1 MDKNDFTIVK
11 ITNISNFDFNGE
23 KGARFDGRDYLIPAG
38 KSMLVPKS
46 LGEHLAKHLA
56 QAILISKAPIRTEGE
71 LNGKGSDR
79 PLWDEDA
86 VKNLSKQILSDAYTE
101 EAPATKTPG
110 EILQDK
116 VNALNKGLADEEASN
131 VAAVGVE
138 IETESTES
146 GEIVYKDKKEVIAEL
161 ESRGIKFDPRS
172 TKATLEAL
180 LK

>member
-1 MDKNDFTIVK
+1 MDKDDYKIVK
-11 ITNISNFDFNGE
+11 VTNISNFDFNGAR
-23 KGARFDGRDYLIPAG
+23 GARFDGRDYLIPAG

-79 PLWDEDA
+79 PLWDEEA
-86 VKNLSKQILSDAYTE
+86 VKVLQRQILSEAYTE
-101 EAPATKTPG
+101 EAPVVKTPG

-116 VNALNKGLADEEASN
+116 VNDLNKGLVDNEADNIAS
-131 VAAVGVE
+131 VGVE
-138 IETESTES
+138 IETESNES
-146 GEIVYKDKKEVIAEL
+146 GEVVYKDKKEVIAEL
-161 ESRGIKFDPRS
+161 EARGIKFNPRS
-172 TKATLEAL
+172 TKANLEAL

>member
-1 MDKNDFTIVK
+1 MEKDDFKIVK
-11 ITNISNFDFNGE
+11 FTNISDFDFNGAR
-23 KGARFDGRDYLIPAG
+23 GARFDGRDYLIPAG
-38 KSMLVPKS
+38 KSMLVPKP

-56 QAILISKAPIRTEGE
+56 QAILISKAPIRTEAE

-86 VKNLSKQILSDAYTE
+86 IKTLKKDILSIAYTE
-101 EAPATKTPG
+101 EAPAVKSKG

-116 VNALNKGLADEEASN
+116 VNDLNKSLVEPEAEN
-131 VAAVGVE
+131 VEAVGIEVE
-138 IETESTES
+138 TKSTEN
-146 GEIVYKDKKEVIAEL
+146 GEVVYKDKKEIIAEL
-161 ESRGIKFDPRS
+161 EARGVKFDPRA